1 MDHKLIQLKN
11 VDREDIHDVIQKIE
25 RSFGITFNPDD
36 FQNVSTIGDLCNLV
50 HSKLKLEHLDTCTTQ
65 HAFYMLRNAITTS
78 TTIDRCAINTNTCL
92 KDVFPEEERLQ
103 LVADIEQ
110 EMGLRLNVLQ
120 PKDAVILALAAL
132 FILSLVAT
140 YFNWQIGMAGLTA
153 FAAGSY
159 MAMKR
164 GKQLAVKT
172 VGQLAEKIAREHYLK
187 CRRDAATVNRKEVNQ
202 KIREL
207 FQHDLDLDASVL
219 KSGASFN

>member
-11 VDREDIHDVIQKIE
+11 VDREDLKHVLVKIE
-25 RSFGITFNPDD
+25 RSFGVRVTPDD
-36 FQNVSTIGDLCNLV
+36 LQQIYTVDDLCNAV
-50 HSKLKLEHLDTCTTQ
+50 HSKLKLEQSDVCTTQ

-78 TTIDRCAINTNTCL
+78 TTIDRCSINTNTCL

-103 LVADIEQ
+103 LVADMEH

-120 PKDAVILALAAL
+120 PKQSVIAVLTAL
-132 FILSLVAT
+132 FLLSLTAM
-140 YFNWQIGMAGLTA
+140 YFNWQIGLVGLTV
-153 FAAGSY
+153 FAAGSF
-159 MAMKR
+159 MAKKR

-187 CRRDAATVNRKEVNQ
+187 CRRDAATINRKEVNQ

>member
-11 VDREDIHDVIQKIE
+11 VDPDEIHDVIEKIE
-25 RSFGITFNPDD
+25 RSFGITFIPGD
-36 FQNVSTIGDLCNLV
+36 FENTRTIGDLCNLV
-50 HSKLKLEHLDTCTTQ
+50 HSKLKLEHNDACTTQ
-65 HAFYMLRNAITTS
+65 HAFYMLRNAITAS

-103 LVADIEQ
+103 LVADMEH

-120 PKDAVILALAAL
+120 PKQSIVIALMAL
-132 FILSLVAT
+132 FALSLVIA
-140 YFNWQIGMAGLTA
+140 YFNLIIGMAGLVA
-153 FAAGSY
+153 FAAGLLI
-159 MAMKR
+159 AIKR

>member
-1 MDHKLIQLKN
+1 MDHKLLMLKN
-11 VDREDIHDVIQKIE
+11 VDREDLEDVLVKIE
-25 RSFGITFNPDD
+25 RSFGVQFTPNDLQKIH
-36 FQNVSTIGDLCNLV
+36 TIGDLCNTV
-50 HSKLKLEHLDTCTTQ
+50 HSKLKLEHNDVCTTQ

-103 LVADIEQ
+103 LVADMEH

-120 PKDAVILALAAL
+120 PKQSVIWGLIVL
-132 FILSLVAT
+132 FILSVAAF
-140 YFNWQIGMAGLTA
+140 YFNWQAGVVGLAA
-153 FAAGSY
+153 FAAGSF
-159 MAMKR
+159 MAKKR
-164 GKQLAVKT
+164 GKQLTVKT

-219 KSGASFN
+219 KSNASFN